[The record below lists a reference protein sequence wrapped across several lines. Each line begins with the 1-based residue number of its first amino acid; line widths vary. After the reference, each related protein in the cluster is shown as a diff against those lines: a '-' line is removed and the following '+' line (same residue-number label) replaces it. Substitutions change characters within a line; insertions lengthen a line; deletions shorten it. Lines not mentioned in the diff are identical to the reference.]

1 MTGFR
6 RRRDPRAG
14 ARRGPTEGQNGA
26 GRLVVD
32 RAVRTTDRGSDG
44 CILVHLGTGR
54 ICTVNA
60 MGSAVW
66 AHVEQGRCIAEI
78 VHALVAEYDAPR
90 ARIQADV
97 CTFIRRL
104 VDTGFL
110 ADGIAP
116 TGMGRPPEDAR
127 MRGHRP

>member
-1 MTGFR
+1 
-6 RRRDPRAG
+6 
-14 ARRGPTEGQNGA
+14 
-26 GRLVVD
+26 
-32 RAVRTTDRGSDG
+32 
-44 CILVHLGTGR
+44 
-54 ICTVNA
+54 
-60 MGSAVW
+60 
-66 AHVEQGRCIAEI
+66 
-78 VHALVAEYDAPR
+78 LVAEYDAPR

-127 MRGHRP
+127 LRGHRP